1 MSIRNS
7 VLNAYGRLSVG
18 ESIASSAV
26 KTSIDIHAKLI
37 IVLSETGKMANYV
50 AKFRP
55 GIPILCLT
63 PNPTAARQASGLM
76 SGIHTIMIDSLENC
90 VELIDEI
97 SHELLHSG
105 MIKDGEEVIVIA
117 GRMASMKEQLQ
128 VVKLTDGSKSHGRII
143 TRNESFF
150 FNRDL
155 LLHYSTLS

>member
-1 MSIRNS
+1 
-7 VLNAYGRLSVG
+7 LNAYGRLSVG

-26 KTSIDIHAKLI
+26 KTSIDINAKLI

-55 GIPILCLT
+55 GIPVLCLT
-63 PNPTAARQASGLM
+63 PNPSAARQASGLM
-76 SGIHTIMIDSLENC
+76 FGMHTIMIDSLDNC
-90 VELIDEI
+90 VELIEEI
-97 SHELLHSG
+97 SYELMSTG
-105 MIKDGEEVIVIA
+105 MLKDGDEVIVIA

-128 VVKLTDGSKSHGRII
+128 VVQLNDGNKSHGRII

>member
-1 MSIRNS
+1 
-7 VLNAYGRLSVG
+7 
-18 ESIASSAV
+18 
-26 KTSIDIHAKLI
+26 LI

-76 SGIHTIMIDSLENC
+76 SGIHTILIDSLENC

-97 SHELLHSG
+97 CHELVAAG
-105 MIKDGEEVIVIA
+105 MLKEGEEVIVIA

-128 VVKLTDGSKSHGRII
+128 VVKLAGGNMSHGRII

>member
-1 MSIRNS
+1 
-7 VLNAYGRLSVG
+7 
-18 ESIASSAV
+18 
-26 KTSIDIHAKLI
+26 
-37 IVLSETGKMANYV
+37 MANYV

-76 SGIHTIMIDSLENC
+76 SGIHTILIDSLESC

-97 SHELLHSG
+97 CHELVAAG
-105 MIKDGEEVIVIA
+105 MLKEGEEVIVIA

-128 VVKLTDGSKSHGRII
+128 VVKLSGGNKSHGRII

>member
-1 MSIRNS
+1 
-7 VLNAYGRLSVG
+7 LNAYGRLSVG

-26 KTSIDIHAKLI
+26 KTSIDINAKLI

-55 GIPILCLT
+55 GIPVLCLT
-63 PNPTAARQASGLM
+63 PNPSAARQASGLM
-76 SGIHTIMIDSLENC
+76 FGMHTIMIDSLDNC
-90 VELIDEI
+90 VELIEEI
-97 SHELLHSG
+97 SYELMSTG
-105 MIKDGEEVIVIA
+105 MLKDSDEVIVIA

-128 VVKLTDGSKSHGRII
+128 VVQLNDGNKSHGRII